1 MRDVGGCRCC
11 EDALLSLLAA
21 VLGAPAWNGELGG
34 SDAIVLVV
42 VNFVFAVCAR
52 YLRES
57 GGRVRVRC
65 QLLGQ
70 RSHVAHLFCVIRC
83 DSIPSLTCDLPRS
96 LPSPPSSS
104 SSSARHHRPP
114 SHFLVPAEQS
124 VFSLA
129 MSSSDLPRP
138 PPSYEPAPAGT
149 STEPLLG
156 EDRARHSDD
165 DIPDD
170 FKYHPHL
177 QGTTH

>member
-1 MRDVGGCRCC
+1 VRTHCCPSLPLCWEHPRGMASSAALMPSSLSSSTLSSLFVRDIYAKVEAGSGF
-11 EDALLSLLAA
+11 AA
-21 VLGAPAWNGELGG
+21 SCWANGPMWRIY
-34 SDAIVLVV
+34 SAS
-42 VNFVFAVCAR
+42 FAA
-52 YLRES
+52 
-57 GGRVRVRC
+57 
-65 QLLGQ
+65 
-70 RSHVAHLFCVIRC
+70 
-83 DSIPSLTCDLPRS
+83 IPSPASPVTCHAP
-96 LPSPPSSS
+96 PPSSP
-104 SSSARHHRPP
+104 SSSAHHRRPP

>member
-34 SDAIVLVV
+34 SDAIVLVL

-96 LPSPPSSS
+96 APFFPLVFCAPSP
-104 SSSARHHRPP
+104 SA
-114 SHFLVPAEQS
+114 
-124 VFSLA
+124 LA
-129 MSSSDLPRP
+129 FPRP
-138 PPSYEPAPAGT
+138 RRIECVLSSHVVQRSAPSA
-149 STEPLLG
+149 SV
-156 EDRARHSDD
+156 
-165 DIPDD
+165 I
-170 FKYHPHL
+170 
-177 QGTTH
+177 